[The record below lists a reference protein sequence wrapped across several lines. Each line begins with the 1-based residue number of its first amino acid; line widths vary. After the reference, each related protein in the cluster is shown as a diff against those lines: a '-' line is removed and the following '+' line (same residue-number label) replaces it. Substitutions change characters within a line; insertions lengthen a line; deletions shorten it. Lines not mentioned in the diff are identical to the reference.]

1 MPGKRQPAFE
11 LIAAKGE
18 LSGIF
23 RIWYGSGEDDRLP
36 FVLTLTPDYVARAL
50 RKPLPV
56 TLEEITAFANKNEDG
71 LKTIARNAKARG
83 RRAEILE

>member
-1 MPGKRQPAFE
+1 MPEEHQPAFE

-23 RIWYGSGEDDRLP
+23 RIWYGSGEDDQLP
-36 FVLTLTPDYVARAL
+36 FVLTLTPNYVARAL
-50 RKPLPV
+50 RKPLPL
-56 TLEEITAFANKNEDG
+56 TLEEITAFANKNQDR
-71 LKTIARNAKARG
+71 LKTIARNAKTRG

>member
-1 MPGKRQPAFE
+1 MPEKHQPAFE

-56 TLEEITAFANKNEDG
+56 TLEEITAFANKNEDR

-83 RRAEILE
+83 RKAEILE